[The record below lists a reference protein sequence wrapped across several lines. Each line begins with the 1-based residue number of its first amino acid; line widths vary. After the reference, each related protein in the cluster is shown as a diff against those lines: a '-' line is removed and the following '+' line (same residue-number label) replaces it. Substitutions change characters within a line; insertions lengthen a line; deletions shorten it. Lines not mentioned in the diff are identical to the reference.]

1 MKKKTD
7 AKTVRFNIEH
17 LQICMSKTGFASYQQ
32 LVDFLIDEYSRG
44 DFKNARELPKS
55 VQDVPKKE
63 LSSNGT
69 YLIERMNKKLKL

>member
-44 DFKNARELPKS
+44 DFKNARELPKDKMPNS
-55 VQDVPKKE
+55 DKKE
-63 LSSNGT
+63 LSSFD
-69 YLIERMNKKLKL
+69 IMRNKRLGI